1 MIDTDAIIDAL
12 LFGFK
17 IAFKACA
24 PYIITTLFGA
34 IGLLI
39 VKSLISSMIDFFRFG
54 YNASETRKI
63 KKSAFKFIELISALS
78 DLFPSKK

>member
-12 LFGFK
+12 LFGFN
-17 IAFKACA
+17 ITFKACA
-24 PYIITTLFGA
+24 PYIITTLLGA

-39 VKSLISSMIDFFRFG
+39 VKSLISSIIDFFRFD
-54 YNASETRKI
+54 YSKAETRRI
-63 KKSAFKFIELISALS
+63 KRSAFKFIDLLSALS